1 MGEDGAVE
9 PEPAS
14 APPSNTAGGWGTV
27 SAGHA
32 PPAAGAGVGDSAKNA
47 GKVATVARAAAAA
60 TAAAAPATAA
70 GTQGGGAAVHIC
82 YLCKRKFGSEEQL
95 RKHEELSDMHKQ
107 KVCVRACVR
116 PSVCL

>member
-1 MGEDGAVE
+1 M
-9 PEPAS
+9 
-14 APPSNTAGGWGTV
+14 
-27 SAGHA
+27 
-32 PPAAGAGVGDSAKNA
+32 GDSAKNA

-60 TAAAAPATAA
+60 PAATTTTAA

-107 KVCVRACVR
+107 KVCVRTSVR

>member
-1 MGEDGAVE
+1 M
-9 PEPAS
+9 
-14 APPSNTAGGWGTV
+14 
-27 SAGHA
+27 
-32 PPAAGAGVGDSAKNA
+32 GDSAKNA

-60 TAAAAPATAA
+60 PAAATTTAA

-107 KVCVRACVR
+107 KVCVRTSVR